1 MCSHICIYIFC
12 LKHYGYIH
20 ILCLFP
26 SEYLS
31 PVSDVAKAME
41 TKQDIHQKNM
51 TACLFAL
58 GRKKKMN
65 KEKDT
70 QNTVLSTE
78 LYLLWYIKANETS
91 FKIRENYLFFA
102 VCKLFFYQLTWCNF
116 AMIQNYFFA
125 NRFLLQI
132 PGFEWLHWNNSTPKL
147 RNLCGTW
154 NHERLN

>member
-102 VCKLFFYQLTWCNF
+102 VCKQSFFISWHDVILPWFRIISSLTGSYC
-116 AMIQNYFFA
+116 
-125 NRFLLQI
+125 RFLASNDFIGIIRHQ
-132 PGFEWLHWNNSTPKL
+132 NSEISVELEITKD
-147 RNLCGTW
+147 
-154 NHERLN
+154 